1 MSIVSIPNQPI
12 LFNKSDNCT
21 NYGIN
26 QDGQLVDFNDE
37 IFFQIGLDCGGEQ
50 ITNQTSERTIWTFN
64 GVLICNDG
72 TSGGSFVSTIQPE
85 EVYEVFEV
93 NVIVPI
99 LNGGS
104 LNIQFQGGQTETI
117 TAAGTYTFYFNST
130 IMSTNP
136 TPTITYSG
144 DDFDGCFV
152 VGNFQFAFIRGLY
165 SNHRFFVIDSND
177 NVVIDEPDYIQKVEN
192 TVTYGFDFDLHDIES
207 GCYRIGYAD
216 ECDNTCGQF
225 RIDNGTFAYSGGWEM
240 GNGAT
245 INATTR
251 VLNLFQTGGF
261 VFPQAINE
269 KILCENKEYYVEI
282 SVVSISGGSV
292 FVSIGNSQSFGDF
305 IEASSPGIYN
315 TTMTSSSGGELVI
328 QLQAG
333 NFDSA
338 VIDYVVVRYND
349 EQAPEINGESNLLSV
364 GDYIGCEYVKLEGCN
379 GNNSFNFKF
388 EGSGFV
394 PGIRV
399 LKRFFRPQYVTDIE
413 TYRDAE
419 GINKTSFADIEKVKT
434 LRIEQQPEYV
444 FDFLSILAYFDNFYV
459 NGITYV
465 LNETDFPSI
474 EWDDANENGNINLDL
489 KLKNGLVRKV
499 NCNDVD
505 ANCLPTVF
513 NGDEN
518 NFLLQNGDRFVL
530 QNGDNFELQ
539 E

>member
-12 LFNKSDNCT
+12 LFNQSDNCT

-37 IFFQIGLDCGGEQ
+37 IFFQIGLDCGGSQ

-104 LNIQFQGGQTETI
+104 LNVQFQGGQTETI

-130 IMSTNP
+130 IMLTDP

-225 RIDNGTFAYSGGWEM
+225 RIDNGTFAYVGGWTFT
-240 GNGAT
+240 NGAT
-245 INATTR
+245 IDDDLMQLT
-251 VLNLFQTGGF
+251 LPQTGLAAPS
-261 VFPQAINE
+261 VTNDKA
-269 KILCENKEYYVEI
+269 LCENKVYYIEFEI
-282 SVVSISGGSV
+282 ESITGGTLVASV
-292 FVSIGNSQSFGDF
+292 GNSLSTGSPIQG
-305 IEASSPGIYN
+305 SSPGVYSGTAFSTSGTGFLLRLSGSN
-315 TTMTSSSGGELVI
+315 TDV
-328 QLQAG
+328 
-333 NFDSA
+333 A
-338 VIDYVVVRYND
+338 VINYVIVRFAD
-349 EQAPEINGESNLLSV
+349 SQAPEINGESNLLSV
-364 GDYIGCEYVKLEGCN
+364 GDYSGCEYVKLEGCN

-513 NGDEN
+513 GGDEN
-518 NFLLQNGDRFVL
+518 NFLLQNEDRFVL
-530 QNGDNFELQ
+530 QNGDDFDLQ